1 MANFRVGA
9 GNSNATLVN
18 PDWQRQPSPQPDD
31 YQYKYKAIALFD
43 CEFYHLIVHP
53 PFNVL
58 ITRSVDNADSDDVNE
73 ISFVK
78 DKILDIVDIQGNW
91 WQSRRADGLTGSEFF
106 FIPSIVSFQFSYR
119 FIVAP
124 SNYLEII

>member
-1 MANFRVGA
+1 MASFRVGA

-31 YQYKYKAIALFD
+31 YQYRYKAMALFD
-43 CEFYHLIVHP
+43 CEFYHFIVHP

-73 ISFVK
+73 ISFFK
-78 DKILDIVDIQGNW
+78 DEILDIVDIQGNW
-91 WQSRRADGLTGSEFF
+91 WKSRRADGLTGSKFF
-106 FIPSIVSFQFSYR
+106 LSLPSYHFNFLTVS
-119 FIVAP
+119 
-124 SNYLEII
+124 